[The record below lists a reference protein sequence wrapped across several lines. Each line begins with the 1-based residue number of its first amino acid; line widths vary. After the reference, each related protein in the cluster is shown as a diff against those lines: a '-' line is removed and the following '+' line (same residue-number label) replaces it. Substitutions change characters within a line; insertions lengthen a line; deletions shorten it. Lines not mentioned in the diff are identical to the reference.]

1 MIYYHIVY
9 LAEVSVSCQDFVCH
23 AMQSYFSQ
31 TPDVAPTDE
40 GGVARR
46 VAMRSHSRCLRKKL
60 SLTLHCPKKLFI
72 SLIYIF

>member
-40 GGVARR
+40 GGVAMRR
-46 VAMRSHSRCLRKKL
+46 HA
-60 SLTLHCPKKLFI
+60 
-72 SLIYIF
+72 